1 MSPAPAPAAGA
12 TPITFLR
19 CGTSQFVPD
28 WVHCDFYTV
37 HGGVHRGHPGDC
49 VVRILLVGDE
59 ASLSAELLDFI
70 ADLGEEWQPLT
81 AADGQ
86 TAMSIVSASPVDAVI
101 ACPTLPDLTATT
113 LLGQIRTLRPE
124 TIRIA
129 LVEAPQGNRP
139 PPARLIG
146 VAHRFLPLPLA
157 PEVLLEALTSLEEL
171 RELLDSERLRS
182 AIGRIEKLPSPPH
195 LYLSL
200 TQALEHDDD
209 TDTADVAKLV
219 SADPA
224 IAAKVLQLSN
234 SAFFNSGRTIS
245 DLRSAVTRLGLATL
259 RDLVLAS
266 EVFSA
271 SALSGAE
278 RNALQQRALLASRLA
293 AKLLPESSAELGAT
307 AALLAD
313 IGLLLPGVRNERTEP
328 ASEADPRPGHSE
340 AGAYLLGLWG
350 LPMPIIEA
358 VAFHLQPQRSNT
370 RSFWVTGAVHVA
382 LALVNGEP
390 VDEEYLQRAGVLGKL
405 PQWRDHANGL
415 MGLATADA

>member
-1 MSPAPAPAAGA
+1 
-12 TPITFLR
+12 
-19 CGTSQFVPD
+19 
-28 WVHCDFYTV
+28 
-37 HGGVHRGHPGDC
+37 
-49 VVRILLVGDE
+49 VRILLVGDE
-59 ASLSAELLDFI
+59 ASLSAELLEFI

-86 TAMSIVSASPVDAVI
+86 SAMGIVAGSPVDTVI
-101 ACPTLPDLTATT
+101 VCPQLPDLNATT

-129 LVEAPQGNRP
+129 LVDAEHGNRP

-146 VAHRFLPLPLA
+146 VAHRFLPMPLA

-171 RELLDSERLRS
+171 RELLDSARLRS

-209 TDTADVAKLV
+209 TNTADVAKLV
-219 SADPA
+219 AADPA

-234 SAFFNSGRTIS
+234 SAFFNSGRIIS
-245 DLRSAVTRLGLATL
+245 DLRTAVTRLGLSTL

-271 SALSGAE
+271 QPLSGAE
-278 RNALQQRALLASRLA
+278 RNSLQQRALLASRLA
-293 AKLLPESSAELGAT
+293 AKLLPDSSAELGAT

-313 IGLLLPGVRNERTEP
+313 IGLLLPGVRNERTPEG
-328 ASEADPRPGHSE
+328 AADNRPGHAE

-358 VAFHLQPQRSNT
+358 VAFHLQPHRSTT

-382 LALVNGEP
+382 LALINGDP
-390 VDEEYLQRAGVLGKL
+390 VDEEYLQRAGVLNKL
-405 PQWRDHANGL
+405 PQWRDHANAL
-415 MGLATADA
+415 MGLVASDA

>member
-1 MSPAPAPAAGA
+1 M
-12 TPITFLR
+12 
-19 CGTSQFVPD
+19 
-28 WVHCDFYTV
+28 
-37 HGGVHRGHPGDC
+37 
-49 VVRILLVGDE
+49 RILLVGDQ
-59 ASLSAELLDFI
+59 ASLSAELMDFI

-81 AADGQ
+81 ASDGQ
-86 TAMSIVSASPVDAVI
+86 SAMSIVAAGPVDAVI

-129 LVEAPQGNRP
+129 LVDADHNNRP

-146 VAHRFLPLPLA
+146 VAHRFLPMPLA

-171 RELLDSERLRS
+171 RELLDSARLRS

-200 TQALEHDDD
+200 TQALEHDDE
-209 TDTADVAKLV
+209 TNTADVSKLV

-245 DLRSAVTRLGLATL
+245 DLRTAVTRLGLSTL

-278 RNALQQRALLASRLA
+278 RNSLQQRALLASRLA
-293 AKLLPESSAELGAT
+293 AKLLPDSSAELGAT

-313 IGLLLPGVRNERTEP
+313 IGLLLPGVRNERGAP
-328 ASEADPRPGHSE
+328 ADASDERPGHAE

-358 VAFHLQPQRSNT
+358 VAFHLQPQKSNT

-382 LALVNGEP
+382 LALINGDP
-390 VDEEYLQRAGVLGKL
+390 VDEEYLQRAGVLHKL

-415 MGLATADA
+415 MGLVAAEA

>member
-1 MSPAPAPAAGA
+1 M
-12 TPITFLR
+12 
-19 CGTSQFVPD
+19 
-28 WVHCDFYTV
+28 
-37 HGGVHRGHPGDC
+37 
-49 VVRILLVGDE
+49 
-59 ASLSAELLDFI
+59 DFI

-81 AADGQ
+81 ASDGQ
-86 TAMSIVSASPVDAVI
+86 AAMNIVAAGPIDAVI
-101 ACPTLPDLTATT
+101 ACPTLPDLNATT

-129 LVEAPQGNRP
+129 LVEAAQGNRP

-146 VAHRFLPLPLA
+146 VAHRFLPMPLA

-171 RELLDSERLRS
+171 RELLDSARLRS

-209 TDTADVAKLV
+209 TNTADVSKLV
-219 SADPA
+219 AADPA

-245 DLRSAVTRLGLATL
+245 DLRTAVTRLGLSTL

-271 SALSGAE
+271 PPLSGAE
-278 RNALQQRALLASRLA
+278 RNSLQQRALLASRLA
-293 AKLLPESSAELGAT
+293 AKLLPDSSAELGAT

-313 IGLLLPGVRNERTEP
+313 IGLLLPGVRNERLPAEP
-328 ASEADPRPGHSE
+328 GDDRPGHAE

-358 VAFHLQPQRSNT
+358 VAFHLQPQKSNT

-382 LALVNGEP
+382 LALINGDP
-390 VDEEYLQRAGVLGKL
+390 VDEDYLQRAGVLQKL

-415 MGLATADA
+415 MGLVATEA

>member
-1 MSPAPAPAAGA
+1 M
-12 TPITFLR
+12 
-19 CGTSQFVPD
+19 
-28 WVHCDFYTV
+28 
-37 HGGVHRGHPGDC
+37 
-49 VVRILLVGDE
+49 RILLVGDQ
-59 ASLSAELLDFI
+59 ASLSAELMDFI

-81 AADGQ
+81 ASDGQ
-86 TAMSIVSASPVDAVI
+86 SAMSIVAAGPVDAVI

-129 LVEAPQGNRP
+129 LVDADHNNRP

-146 VAHRFLPLPLA
+146 VAHRFLPMPLA

-171 RELLDSERLRS
+171 RELLDSAHLRS

-209 TDTADVAKLV
+209 TNTADVSKLV

-245 DLRSAVTRLGLATL
+245 DLRTAVTRLGLSTL

-278 RNALQQRALLASRLA
+278 RNSLQQRALLASRLA
-293 AKLLPESSAELGAT
+293 AKLLPDSSAELGAT

-313 IGLLLPGVRNERTEP
+313 IGLLLPGVRNERVAPTD
-328 ASEADPRPGHSE
+328 AADERPGHAE

-358 VAFHLQPQRSNT
+358 VAFQLQPLRSNV
-370 RSFWVTGAVHVA
+370 RSFWVAGAVHVA
-382 LALVNGEP
+382 TALAAGRE
-390 VDEEYLQRAGVLGKL
+390 VDEQYLARVGVLPKL
-405 PQWRDHANGL
+405 EQWREMADGM
-415 MGLATADA
+415 MGLTLEA